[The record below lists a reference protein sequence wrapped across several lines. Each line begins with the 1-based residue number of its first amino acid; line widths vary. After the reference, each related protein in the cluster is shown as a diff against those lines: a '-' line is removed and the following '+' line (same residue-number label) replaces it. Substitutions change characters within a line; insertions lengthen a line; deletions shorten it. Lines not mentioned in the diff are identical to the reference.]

1 MNCRYCKQ
9 KLELNFLNIG
19 KSALANSFT
28 KKKHNYRKKNL
39 ILSLCKKCLLV
50 QHSSK
55 VKSHEIF
62 DKYSYFSSYSVDVL
76 KHSKDYVKKINKYLS
91 TNDNILEIACN
102 DGYLLQYFDTK
113 KFNVYGVEPAKNVS
127 KIAKKKGIKVFNN
140 YFDYNF
146 SKRLKSKEYKLIICN
161 NVFAHIPNIK
171 SFMRG
176 LKNLCSKK
184 TIITIEIQ
192 YLNEL
197 IKNNLIDMIYH
208 EHFYYHNLKSLIF
221 IFNEIGLEIFN
232 CEKIKTHGGSLRI
245 YVSRK
250 NEYKKNIKINNI
262 VKEENELFYNKIFN
276 NKSFIQ
282 NNFENYY
289 SNVLKNLANIKKNK
303 IIVGFGAAAKAT
315 TLINIFNLN
324 KDDIKFIID
333 ETPYKQNCYVPG
345 SNIKVISPEIAR
357 KQNFDVVIIFAW
369 NYLKTVQEK
378 IEYFFGKKENVVLI
392 PNFKKI
398 K

>member
-1 MNCRYCKQ
+1 MNCRFCKK
-9 KLELNFLNIG
+9 KLELDFLHIG
-19 KSALANSFT
+19 KSALANSFS
-28 KKKHNYRKKNL
+28 KNKDNYRKKNL

-55 VKSHEIF
+55 VKSQEIF

-76 KHSKDYVKKINKYLS
+76 KHSKDYVKKMNKYLS

-102 DGYLLQYFDTK
+102 DGYLLQYFDKK
-113 KFNVYGVEPAKNVS
+113 KFNIFGVEPAKNVS

-146 SKRLKSKEYKLIICN
+146 SKNLKKKKYKLIICN

-176 LKNLCSKK
+176 LKNLCSER

-245 YVSRK
+245 YVSKK
-250 NEYKKNIKINNI
+250 NEYKKSYKIKDII
-262 VKEENELFYNKIFN
+262 KEEDKLFYNKIFKN
-276 NKSFIQ
+276 NSFIQ
-282 NNFENYY
+282 DKFEIYY
-289 SNVLKNLANIKKNK
+289 SNVLKNLENIKKNK
-303 IIVGFGAAAKAT
+303 TIVGFGAAAKAT
-315 TLINIFNLN
+315 TLINIFKLN
-324 KDDIKFIID
+324 KNDIKFIID

-345 SNIKVISPEIAR
+345 SNIKVISPEMA
-357 KQNFDVVIIFAW
+357 KKKNFDVVIIFAW
-369 NYLKTVQEK
+369 NYLKTVQKK
-378 IEYFFGKKENVVLI
+378 IEYFYGNKEHVVLI
-392 PNFKKI
+392 PKFKKI